1 SQHGKDA
8 VGIYLGNPNVHNL
21 GSMLYGTGFI
31 RALRTRNR
39 FSATSVDQLP
49 HHAAALAMFG
59 HQLLLP
65 IPDIDH
71 TDFML
76 ILGANPVV
84 SNGSIMT
91 AGGAERRLKAIQA
104 RGGQV
109 VVVDPRRTATAALAD
124 HHLFI
129 RPGSDALL
137 LLALNQVL
145 LAEGLANPGH
155 LAGQVAG
162 WDEFARAVAS
172 FTPERVSP
180 ACGIPASEIR
190 ALARAFAGA
199 NAAVC
204 YGRMGVS
211 TQQFGGLCQWLINA
225 LNIVNGNCDRPG
237 GAMFTLPA
245 FDVVGITAATGSN
258 GRQGRWHSRVRNLP
272 EFNGELP
279 AAALAEEMLTPGE
292 GQIRGLVTVA
302 RNPVLSTPN
311 GGQLDEALDGLEF
324 MVAID
329 IYINE
334 TTRHANII
342 LPPTTGL
349 ETAQYDLVF
358 HLFAVQNSAKYS
370 PALFEPADDTRHD
383 WQILHELRARLE
395 GWHGQPSGRT
405 GRDKFDFMKRLRPEQ
420 VLDLGFRFG
429 PYGSRG
435 PLRQGAG
442 LTLRRLAAAPHG
454 IDLGP
459 LRPCLRSRLNGRQI
473 QLAPDPFLA
482 DLTRLEGTLVDSAAA
497 SYPLRLIGRR
507 HLRSNNS
514 WMHNSERLVRGKP
527 RCTLLLHPD
536 DADQYDISDGQAV
549 EVSSRAGAVTLPAE
563 LTAEIM
569 PGVVS

>member
-1 SQHGKDA
+1 MSPEVQTHYRTCNLCEAMCGLEIRHRGQEIISIKGDSADPFSQGHICPKAVALQDIYHDPDRLRRPVRRTADGWEEISWDEAFSLTVDGLRQIQSQHGKDA

-21 GSMLYGTGFI
+21 GSMLYGAGFI

-225 LNIVNGNCDRPG
+225 LNIVSGNCDRPG

-279 AAALAEEMLTPGE
+279 AAALAEEMLTP
-292 GQIRGLVTVA
+292 
-302 RNPVLSTPN
+302 
-311 GGQLDEALDGLEF
+311 
-324 MVAID
+324 
-329 IYINE
+329 
-334 TTRHANII
+334 
-342 LPPTTGL
+342 
-349 ETAQYDLVF
+349 
-358 HLFAVQNSAKYS
+358 
-370 PALFEPADDTRHD
+370 
-383 WQILHELRARLE
+383 
-395 GWHGQPSGRT
+395 
-405 GRDKFDFMKRLRPEQ
+405 
-420 VLDLGFRFG
+420 
-429 PYGSRG
+429 
-435 PLRQGAG
+435 
-442 LTLRRLAAAPHG
+442 
-454 IDLGP
+454 
-459 LRPCLRSRLNGRQI
+459 
-473 QLAPDPFLA
+473 
-482 DLTRLEGTLVDSAAA
+482 
-497 SYPLRLIGRR
+497 
-507 HLRSNNS
+507 
-514 WMHNSERLVRGKP
+514 
-527 RCTLLLHPD
+527 
-536 DADQYDISDGQAV
+536 
-549 EVSSRAGAVTLPAE
+549 
-563 LTAEIM
+563 
-569 PGVVS
+569 